1 MKKLFVFLN
10 ESVTVTIP
18 VWYIFAW
25 FVISVVLYVVFYV
38 LAQKILNIIMDLQ
51 EEDETETSSSSSE
64 DLFKVEIRLTKKL
77 VELKQE
83 LFNISH
89 ILKNKK

>member
-1 MKKLFVFLN
+1 
-10 ESVTVTIP
+10 
-18 VWYIFAW
+18 
-25 FVISVVLYVVFYV
+25 
-38 LAQKILNIIMDLQ
+38 MDLQ

-89 ILKNKK
+89 ILKNKKIKLLE

>member
-1 MKKLFVFLN
+1 MKKLLVFLN

-64 DLFKVEIRLTKKL
+64 RV
-77 VELKQE
+77 LKH
-83 LFNISH
+83 F
-89 ILKNKK
+89 